1 MYIILLFLKYE
12 EIVIDLVSVRMIFFF
27 FFLRFVFSFLF
38 VKRRSELYTKV

>member
-27 FFLRFVFSFLF
+27 FFKICIFFFVRE
-38 VKRRSELYTKV
+38 KKK